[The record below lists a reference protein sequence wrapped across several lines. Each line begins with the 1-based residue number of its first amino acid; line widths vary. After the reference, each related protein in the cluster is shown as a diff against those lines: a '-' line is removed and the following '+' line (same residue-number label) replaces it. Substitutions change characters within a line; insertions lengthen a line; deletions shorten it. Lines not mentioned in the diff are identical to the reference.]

1 MGKVLTVIGT
11 VVAVVGLAIVTGGAA
26 AGLGISLATSAFGV
40 SAGTLLAVGAGL
52 SVLGGL
58 TTKSPKISSA
68 NADRT
73 SVNIDPRTPRKIIF
87 GHTAMA
93 TDLRDQEWSSDQA
106 YLHRFVVC
114 ASHRVQSIDEIWF
127 DDKQAW
133 TASGGVT
140 STYAGYLTVTAITQ
154 GSAANAI
161 NIGPRIG
168 SSRRYT
174 GLAYVYFRYKTTGNS
189 KKTQSPFAS
198 SIPTRVTIIGKGM
211 AVYDPRRDSTVSG
224 GSGSQRANDQTT
236 WAWDDNAARNPALQ
250 LLTYLL
256 GWRIQN
262 PTTSAWKLAVGKG
275 LPPARI
281 DLASFAVAA
290 NLCDE
295 TVSKSDGGTEPRYRT
310 DGILSEGDDLST
322 VLDSFKASM
331 NADVD
336 DADGRLRI
344 IVYHN
349 DLSAPI
355 GSLDDDDVIGDVRWT
370 PASALSDTITVVRG
384 NYTDPSSNSLYQ
396 AIAYP
401 DVSITPADGIERSL
415 QVDLPLVQSPSQAQR
430 LGKQRLQRSLYPGVF
445 EGTFQATAWKFQKGD
460 VIRLTFSA
468 LGFSAKLFR
477 IVAMTVRIDG
487 TVPMLLR
494 EENAAIYAW
503 DASDAPA
510 VSAAAPTTY
519 DPLRTPVQLELADL
533 ATTPNNVN
541 LILFSD
547 FGQGARGW
555 GVAPSGAVTI
565 DSGFPYAG
573 TDSTG
578 PYYQMEATSSGA
590 GYYGFYSPPFN
601 VTPGARYAAQVG
613 LGSGQ
618 PALSYSALAIGFYD
632 GSGAFIAN
640 SPDLATLAGSQPT
653 NTKMRGFFVVPAGAV
668 QARMLVNSF
677 SNGTSALIGSHLREP
692 MVSSATA
699 DQTEFPSYTSGRQ
712 DGAQGIPGNDGLPG
726 ARGADGASAY
736 RWVAYA
742 DSPDGTLNFSTGAP
756 GGRTYQG
763 IADNKSTSAESTDP
777 ADYTWSQYVGPPNF
791 GLVASAGAMASGA
804 KIYRTAAYTGD
815 WNQQVYSSESFRG
828 GAALSFRHESATGYM
843 VALNEDPTTNADWT
857 SLDYAIY
864 VKGISGM
871 IYATNNGVFV
881 FDGGTSSVA
890 APGDTFGIQYDGKSV
905 RYTRNG
911 AEFFSQ
917 AAAADKRLWFDS
929 SLGGQGFGFTL
940 LSFTGAGPAGNN
952 GTDALSVS
960 ASATSISVPSTANGT
975 PKAALPGFFFTVFKG
990 ATNVTATA
998 SGTTYSA
1005 DTPSNLTGVTH
1016 VGNGVFSVSAM
1027 TADTGFVDITVA
1039 NGGASQVVRI
1049 SYSKAKD
1056 GPAFNYTDSAIGPPP
1071 STSYTVVW
1079 SVQLTAGPNGNFD
1092 IAFDG
1097 GFGAASGSHNV
1108 NGFVEYSLNGSSWTS
1123 IGTLSTVASSPT
1135 DDGTFSFMSSPSGA
1149 SLSLSAK
1156 QTVYFRLQM
1165 RQAAATTYTSF
1176 AGSGSVQWA
1185 G

>member
-58 TTKSPKISSA
+58 ATKSPKISSA

-93 TDLRDQEWSSDQA
+93 TDLRDQEWSSDQS

-114 ASHRVQSIDEIWF
+114 ASHSVQSIDEIWF

-133 TASGGVT
+133 TSTGGVT

-174 GLAYVYFRYKTTGNS
+174 GLAYIYFRYKTTGNS

-198 SIPTRVTIIGKGM
+198 SIPTRVTIIGRGM

-224 GSGSQRANDQTT
+224 GSGSQRADDQTT
-236 WAWDDNAARNPALQ
+236 WTWDDNAARNPPLQ

-401 DVSITPADGIERSL
+401 DVSITPTDGIERSL
-415 QVDLPLVQSPSQAQR
+415 QVDLPMVQSPSQAQR
-430 LGKQRLQRSLYPGVF
+430 LGKQRLQRSLYPGMF
-445 EGTFQATAWKFQKGD
+445 EATFQATAWKFQKGD

-468 LGFSAKLFR
+468 LGFSTKLFR

-519 DPLRTPVQLELADL
+519 DPLRSPVQLELADL

-541 LILFSD
+541 LIPYSGFEQNSRD
-547 FGQGARGW
+547 W
-555 GVAPSGAVTI
+555 GVATSGAVTI
-565 DSGFPYAG
+565 DAGFPYTD
-573 TDSTG
+573 TDSIG
-578 PYYQMEATSSGA
+578 PYYQMQATSSGA
-590 GYYGFYSPPFN
+590 GNYGFYSPMFN
-601 VTPGARYAAQVG
+601 VAPGARYAAQVG
-613 LGSGQ
+613 LGQGQ
-618 PALSYSALAIGFYD
+618 PALDRSALSFQFFD
-632 GSGAFIAN
+632 GTGTYLST
-640 SPDLATLAGSQPT
+640 SPDLATLAGGQST
-653 NTKMRGFFVVPAGAV
+653 NTKMRGFFVVPANAV
-668 QARMLVNSF
+668 RARMIVNSF
-677 SNGTSALIGSHLREP
+677 SNGTLGLMRSHLREP
-692 MVSSATA
+692 MVSTATA
-699 DQTEFPSYTSGRQ
+699 DQTEYPSYAAGRE
-712 DGAQGIPGNDGLPG
+712 DGASGLSN
-726 ARGADGASAY
+726 ALVYAYQRSADGAPALPSAAVTY
-736 RWVAYA
+736 TFAGGVVSGLNNGWSATPPAGTAQLYVTVATA
-742 DSPDGTLNFSTGAP
+742 SSSSATDTIAPGEWASAVMLAANGANGGDGASGLNAAPVLIYQRSAGGAPALPSVTATFTFSSGAISSLNNGWSQTIPAGTDPIYVSTATAASTGA
-756 GGRTYQG
+756 
-763 IADNKSTSAESTDP
+763 TD
-777 ADYTWSQYVGPPNF
+777 TI
-791 GLVASAGAMASGA
+791 ASGEWA
-804 KIYRTAAYTGD
+804 SPHILA
-815 WNQQVYSSESFRG
+815 Q
-828 GAALSFRHESATGYM
+828 
-843 VALNEDPTTNADWT
+843 
-857 SLDYAIY
+857 
-864 VKGISGM
+864 
-871 IYATNNGVFV
+871 
-881 FDGGTSSVA
+881 
-890 APGDTFGIQYDGKSV
+890 
-905 RYTRNG
+905 NG
-911 AEFFSQ
+911 A
-917 AAAADKRLWFDS
+917 
-929 SLGGQGFGFTL
+929 
-940 LSFTGAGPAGNN
+940 N

-990 ATNVTATA
+990 STNITATS

-1005 DTPSNLTGVTH
+1005 GTPSNLTGVTH
-1016 VGNGVFSVSAM
+1016 IGNGVFSVSAM

-1056 GPAFNYTDSAIGPPP
+1056 GPAFNYTDSVVGAPP
-1071 STSYTVVW
+1071 STSYSVVW

-1097 GFGAASGSHNV
+1097 SFGAASGSHNV

-1135 DDGTFSFMSSPSGA
+1135 DEGTFSFMSSPSGA